1 MLLEVTDN
9 LKSITERHA
18 PYQGIL
24 YQKDRRYWYEIYDKS
39 AASITRENK
48 SKKTSRQWE

>member
-24 YQKDRRYWYEIYDKS
+24 Y
-39 AASITRENK
+39 
-48 SKKTSRQWE
+48 KKTEDNDTKYMIKVPHL